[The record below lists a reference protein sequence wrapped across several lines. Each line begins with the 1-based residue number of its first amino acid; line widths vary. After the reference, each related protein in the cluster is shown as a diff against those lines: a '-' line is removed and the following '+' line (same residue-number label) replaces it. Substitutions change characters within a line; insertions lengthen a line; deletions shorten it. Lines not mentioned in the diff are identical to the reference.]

1 MLDLWFG
8 VSLSEETMLRAPI
21 LPLLICIFILL
32 LFLLLSDFF
41 FLDLDFRNFPNGE
54 DKNVVLDLIALSR
67 QL

>member
-1 MLDLWFG
+1 
-8 VSLSEETMLRAPI
+8 MLRAPI
-21 LPLLICIFILL
+21 LPLLICILILL